1 MFKKKV
7 TRLFSGMVGR
17 GQSVPVETA
26 AVLPATIPT
35 PVAVS
40 TEDLLD
46 QIEKTR
52 KEEAAKYQRDRRQ
65 KLADQ
70 KKAIKEKL
78 RVPVAQLLVEAEAQE
93 KRIRAEMSA
102 NSLNR
107 GMYLTDAPAGKGLLI
122 SGGYNSEKIGI
133 IGGAL
138 TKAESVLGQ
147 QTVEDCNFWPVND
160 RRHIKPEGT
169 GTDTEDS
176 VSGYLTDGTTPKAQ
190 KCFQVKLNDFDLDRI
205 LRDLVD
211 TYCVRTDEDS
221 YLCRL
226 CSAYLDSLAEARRH
240 FENVH
245 GDESNPTHDDRFGNC
260 IKAYLNAEIRE
271 HKQWEKRAKR
281 TTTPENSLTG

>member
-1 MFKKKV
+1 
-7 TRLFSGMVGR
+7 MVGR

-78 RVPVAQLLVEAEAQE
+78 RVPVAQLLAEAEAQA
-93 KRIRAEMSA
+93 KRIHVERSID
-102 NSLNR
+102 SLNR
-107 GMYLTDAPAGKGLLI
+107 GMYLTDAPAGKGLLV
-122 SGGYNSEKIGI
+122 SGGYNSEKIGV
-133 IGGAL
+133 IGSAL
-138 TKAESVLGQ
+138 AKETLKPDC
-147 QTVEDCNFWPVND
+147 TVEDCNYWPVND

-205 LRDLVD
+205 VRDLVN

-245 GDESNPTHDDRFGNC
+245 
-260 IKAYLNAEIRE
+260 
-271 HKQWEKRAKR
+271 
-281 TTTPENSLTG
+281 